1 MHCRHDR
8 DLRLRRHGL
17 FDADGHDYRRHRR
30 RRNRLHIRRPRPRHP
45 HRATRRPRRQRRRE
59 KRIDIEYDV
68 RSQYATIKY
77 YSDLDGGSG
86 NLVMTATYT
95 FDDTGRLTDLV
106 YTDASSATLRDFEWV
121 YNAAGWIT
129 SHDSDIASEDVTSYT
144 YDNVGQL
151 TGVDYASSTDESYT
165 YDENGNRI
173 TANGDTY
180 TTGDANQTKS
190 DGTYTYIYDDNGNLQ
205 FRYVDADESETL
217 NSGDTDITEYT
228 WDNRN
233 RLVEVSEYDDYADY
247 TGDDP
252 SSVID
257 YVYDMFNRRIARY
270 MTPMATAT
278 LILKSVTS
286 GTAAT

>member
-1 MHCRHDR
+1 MGYLTQMATTIGGTADAVTDYTYDALGRVTR
-8 DLRLRRHGL
+8 IEQHGVQGGN
-17 FDADGHDYRRHRR
+17 AVS
-30 RRNRLHIRRPRPRHP
+30 
-45 HRATRRPRRQRRRE
+45 E
-59 KRIDIEYDV
+59 KRVDIEYDV

-173 TANGDTY
+173 TANGDIY
-180 TTGDANQTKS
+180 TTGDANQTTS

-217 NSGDTDITEYT
+217 NSGDTDVTEYT

-252 SSVID
+252 P
-257 YVYDMFNRRIARY
+257 A
-270 MTPMATAT
+270 
-278 LILKSVTS
+278 
-286 GTAAT
+286 